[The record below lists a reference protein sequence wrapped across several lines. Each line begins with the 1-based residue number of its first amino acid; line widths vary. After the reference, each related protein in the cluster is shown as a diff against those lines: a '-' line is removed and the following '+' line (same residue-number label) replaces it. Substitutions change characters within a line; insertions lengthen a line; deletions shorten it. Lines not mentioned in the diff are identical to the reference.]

1 MEIVETRAVAVSLQ
15 KLPHLCV
22 VSRYIEFEK
31 RISRIVVEFCYS
43 VTVNVAFKHL
53 RVVS

>member
-31 RISRIVVEFCYS
+31 RIVVEFCYS

-53 RVVS
+53 RIVS